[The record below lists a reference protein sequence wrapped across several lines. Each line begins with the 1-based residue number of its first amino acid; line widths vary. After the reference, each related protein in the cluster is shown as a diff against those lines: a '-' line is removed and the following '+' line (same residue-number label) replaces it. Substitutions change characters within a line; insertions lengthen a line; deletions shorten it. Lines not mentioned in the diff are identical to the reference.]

1 VAALSIVPSS
11 RSLVIPM
18 CDEAPRIGP
27 TVEVLAASPLC
38 DDDLEILLVDDGS
51 TDGTAAA
58 ADAAVTAAGL
68 QAKVVRQDV
77 HRGKGAAVREGLLL
91 ASGATRVF
99 VDADLPVTPADIE
112 RCFAALESGRADVV
126 YGTRTHPASQV
137 VRRQPALRRASG
149 RLYNGWLRAIGLT
162 AEHDTQCG
170 LKGVTAAATPT
181 VVAPLVTEGF
191 AFDVELLAR
200 AARAGLR
207 IEPVPVEW
215 AHVEASH
222 LLPLRDGLAAASAAL
237 RIRTLLRQET
247 RTAP

>member
-1 VAALSIVPSS
+1 
-11 RSLVIPM
+11 M
-18 CDEAPRIGP
+18 YHEASRIGS
-27 TVEVLAASPLC
+27 TVDVLAASPLC
-38 DDDLEILLVDDGS
+38 AGDLELLLVDDGS
-51 TDGTAAA
+51 TDGTPAA
-58 ADAAVTAAGL
+58 ADAAITATGL
-68 QAKVVRQDV
+68 RAKVVCQDA

-99 VDADLPVTPADIE
+99 VDADLPVTPADVE
-112 RCFAALESGRADVV
+112 RCFAVLESGKADVV
-126 YGTRTHPASQV
+126 YGTRTHAASQM

-170 LKGVTAAATPT
+170 LKGVTAAATPS

-200 AARAGLR
+200 AERAGLR
-207 IEPVPVEW
+207 IETVPVEW

-222 LLPLRDGLAAASAAL
+222 LLPLRDGLAAAGAAL
-237 RIRTLLRQET
+237 RIRALLRQEARDGADGSPLRRGEAGVT
-247 RTAP
+247 